1 MLVLMGVTATARVV
15 MVVFV
20 LMVMAAS
27 ALVVVVFV
35 LVVVTATAFVVVM
48 MLVVMIVTASTR
60 VVVVMLVVVIVTATA
75 RVVMMIVLM
84 VMTATTLVVVMML
97 VFVMAIFFLIE
108 RKRGITVADGDV
120 RLVGAGD
127 LFNGFAQ
134 TGVVGCA
141 DTQLFG
147 WKNQNGFFYD
157 IKCVYIALNFCA
169 AVCTAKLLKNINLFH
184 GCHLLIGSHV
194 NT

>member
-1 MLVLMGVTATARVV
+1 MLMVVV
-15 MVVFV
+15 MMRVFMVMTTSALIVVMM
-20 LMVMAAS
+20 LMV
-27 ALVVVVFV
+27 
-35 LVVVTATAFVVVM
+35 VVVTASARVVVM
-48 MLVVMIVTASTR
+48 MLMVVVVTASAVI
-60 VVVVMLVVVIVTATA
+60 VVVVLV
-75 RVVMMIVLM
+75 
-84 VMTATTLVVVMML
+84 VMTAPTLVVVMVL
-97 VFVMAIFFLIE
+97 VVVMTIFFVIK
-108 RKRGITVADGDV
+108 RNRGIAVADGNV
-120 RLVGAGD
+120 RLVGAGN

-147 WKNQNGFFYD
+147 WENQNGFLYD

>member
-35 LVVVTATAFVVVM
+35 LVV
-48 MLVVMIVTASTR
+48 
-60 VVVVMLVVVIVTATA
+60 VTATA

-108 RKRGITVADGDV
+108 RKRGIAVADGDV